1 MKSSAR
7 QWFYFTVLVFSF
19 AVAVSAEVFVYPP
32 AQGDAKDISFYKAP
46 PANWTAGRVSGQDVR
61 NVILCIG
68 DGMGFNEI
76 ALARQKAVGQDG
88 KLWLERLPIVGLVR
102 TFSANHAV
110 TDSAAAVTAMACG
123 IKTKNGTIGIGM
135 DKKAYASILEVLSK
149 KGWRTGLAA
158 TSSITHA
165 TPAGFAAHVSS
176 RGSEE
181 EIAGQMFDNR
191 VDVLLGGG
199 RKFWLS
205 TGGNGSNL
213 IITAQQ
219 AGYHVVQNRA
229 EMMELTSGPVL
240 GLFAENGMATF
251 APEPS
256 LAEMTQKAIALL
268 SAKNNDWFAPEPKF
282 FLMIEGSQIDWAG
295 HANDTDNSIR
305 QTLLFDMAVRE
316 AIEFARMDRSTLV
329 IVTADH
335 ETGGLLLPEDKI
347 NASKV
352 AADWNFKS
360 HTGAD
365 VPIFAYGP
373 GSEEFAGVM
382 DNTDLAKKIAKLTGV
397 SPFPQALEKKLPQRN
412 TERLC
417 WNSRIFLSYFWSP

>member
-1 MKSSAR
+1 MKISAWR
-7 QWFYFTVLVFSF
+7 WMCFAVLVFSF
-19 AVAVSAEVFVYPP
+19 AAAVSAQTFVYPP

-76 ALARQKAVGQDG
+76 AFARQKAVGQDG
-88 KLWLERLPIVGLVR
+88 KLWMERLPVAGVMR

-149 KGWRTGLAA
+149 KGWRTGLVA

-165 TPAGFAAHVSS
+165 TPAGFASHVSS

-181 EIAGQMFDNR
+181 EIAGQMFDSR
-191 VDVLLGGG
+191 VDVLFGGG

-205 TGGNGSNL
+205 AGKNGSNL
-213 IITAQQ
+213 IMMAQRV
-219 AGYHVVQNRA
+219 GYHVVQSR
-229 EMMELTSGPVL
+229 EELMELTSGPVL
-240 GLFAENGMATF
+240 GLFAEERMATF

-256 LAEMTQKAIALL
+256 LFEMTQKAIALL
-268 SAKNNDWFAPEPKF
+268 SAKNKDWFAPEPKF
-282 FLMIEGSQIDWAG
+282 FMMVEGSQIDWAG

-305 QTLLFDMAVRE
+305 QTLLFDMAVKE
-316 AIEFARMDRSTLV
+316 AMDFARYDRQTLV
-329 IVTADH
+329 LVTADH
-335 ETGGLLLPEDKI
+335 ETGGMLLPEDKI
-347 NASKV
+347 NARKI

-373 GSEEFAGVM
+373 GAEEFAGVM
-382 DNTDLAKKIAKLTGV
+382 DNTDIPKKIAKLTNI

-412 TERLC
+412 TE
-417 WNSRIFLSYFWSP
+417 NTEVKKY

>member
-1 MKSSAR
+1 MKNSAR
-7 QWFYFTVLVFSF
+7 LWFYFTVLVFSF
-19 AVAVSAEVFVYPP
+19 AVAVSEQTFVYPP
-32 AQGDAKDISFYKAP
+32 AQGDAKEISFYKAA

-61 NVILCIG
+61 NVIFCIG
-68 DGMGFNEI
+68 DGMGTNEI
-76 ALARQKAVGQDG
+76 ALARQKVVGQGG
-88 KLWLERLPIVGLVR
+88 KLWMERLPIAGLVR
-102 TFSANHAV
+102 TFAANHAV

-123 IKTKNGTIGIGM
+123 VKTKNGTIGIGT
-135 DKKAYASILEVLSK
+135 DNKTYASILEVLSK

-165 TPAGFAAHVSS
+165 TPAGFASHVSS

-181 EIAGQMFDNR
+181 EIAEQMFNNR
-191 VDVLLGGG
+191 VDVLFGGG

-205 TGGNGSNL
+205 AGSHGSNL
-213 IITAQQ
+213 LIAAQR
-219 AGYHVVQNRA
+219 AGYYIVQSRE
-229 EMMELTSGPVL
+229 EMMKLTSGPVL
-240 GLFAENGMATF
+240 GLFADNGMTTF

-268 SAKNNDWFAPEPKF
+268 SAKNKDWFVPEPKF
-282 FLMIEGSQIDWAG
+282 FLMVEGSQIDWAG

-335 ETGGLLLPEDKI
+335 ETGGLLLPEDKN

-365 VPIFAYGP
+365 VALFAYGP
-373 GSEEFAGVM
+373 GAEEFAGVM
-382 DNTDLAKKIAKLTGV
+382 DNTDIPKKIAKLTGV
-397 SPFPQALEKKLPQRN
+397 SPFPQEQPKMKPQI
-412 TERLC
+412 
-417 WNSRIFLSYFWSP
+417 SQSAPIK